1 MCDFENITFSVSE
14 ELLDLD
20 NLAALI
26 SPDFSFPKNTPQE
39 NQFPAT
45 SLLTSQ
51 ETQERER
58 FPSTSTDSAV
68 SVGSPYSHSPTP
80 FSNGSVGTNFYP
92 YDSQVFFPPH
102 FSAEGSLPAYQPMG
116 YPAANFSPML
126 GLQDYMQSGL
136 GDSNTPQFNL
146 TPVARADSSLKTRR
160 RASRSKCPCIKCCNA
175 RANQIPSP
183 SHHACM
189 VAGCN
194 KVYTRPAH
202 LRSHLKSHEND
213 ENPKCEICYKTLMSA
228 ELFIA
233 HMFEHGLEMKH

>member
-39 NQFPAT
+39 NQFHAT

-80 FSNGSVGTNFYP
+80 FSNGSVGTNF
-92 YDSQVFFPPH
+92 
-102 FSAEGSLPAYQPMG
+102 
-116 YPAANFSPML
+116 
-126 GLQDYMQSGL
+126 
-136 GDSNTPQFNL
+136 
-146 TPVARADSSLKTRR
+146 
-160 RASRSKCPCIKCCNA
+160 
-175 RANQIPSP
+175 
-183 SHHACM
+183 
-189 VAGCN
+189 
-194 KVYTRPAH
+194 
-202 LRSHLKSHEND
+202 
-213 ENPKCEICYKTLMSA
+213 
-228 ELFIA
+228 
-233 HMFEHGLEMKH
+233 